1 MTFRSRLY
9 TTGALA
15 AVMSGA
21 RRVLRAPLL
30 LVAIYLLTIV
40 TVVPFAIVLGTRLQT
55 TLASQQV
62 THDPAHALDADI
74 DAEWWFEFIRHASGL
89 EATFTPAIIG
99 AAAPLTAANAVL
111 DGEVPAA
118 GLLLPLAGY
127 AALWAFLWGGI
138 LPRLRE
144 DSAGARAFFANATR
158 SFVPMLVLTVLAATI
173 YILLYATVHALL
185 FGPLV
190 DAVRASSGSELT
202 ALLWRTL
209 FYLLFGTC
217 LIAVNLAV
225 DYTRVF
231 AVVGHTSVMTAAR
244 EAFAFLRARLASAAG
259 AYLLLGVVFVL
270 MLAVYTVID
279 VYGGSRVGGWRAV
292 ILGQAF
298 IIVRL
303 ALRLTFAAT
312 ALELARSVLPDHR
325 SRVDPNPGPPAA
337 T

>member
-9 TTGALA
+9 TTGALG
-15 AVMSGA
+15 AVVSGA

-30 LVAIYLLTIV
+30 LATIYLLTIV
-40 TVVPFAIVLGTRLQT
+40 AVVPFAIVLGTRLQT
-55 TLASQQV
+55 ALASQQV
-62 THDPAHALDADI
+62 THDPEHALDADI
-74 DAEWWFEFIRHASGL
+74 DAEWWFEFIRHARGL

-118 GLLLPLAGY
+118 GLLLPLTGY
-127 AALWAFLWGGI
+127 AALWAFLWGGV
-138 LPRLRE
+138 LPRLRGGT
-144 DSAGARAFFANATR
+144 AGVRAFFANATR
-158 SFVPMLVLTVLAATI
+158 SFVPMLVLTVVAATI
-173 YILLYATVHALL
+173 YIVLYATVHALL
-185 FGPLV
+185 FGPLF
-190 DAVRASSGSELT
+190 DAIRASSGSELT

-209 FYLLFGTC
+209 FYLLFGIC

-244 EAFAFLRARLASAAG
+244 EAFLFLRAQAATAAG

-270 MLAVYTVID
+270 MLAVYTVVD

-298 IIVRL
+298 IIARL

-312 ALELARSVLPDHR
+312 ALELARTVLPDHR
-325 SRVDPNPGPPAA
+325 SRVAENPGPPAA